1 LQYNGCIMKSAA
13 ISASDVARIATLAK
27 IPVTTAEEK
36 KLAIGFNATLSV
48 VDKLFSIDTSTVAG
62 THQVTGLVNVF
73 REDEVDVVHMLS
85 QEEALANASRYY
97 NGFFVVDQIIEQG

>member
-1 LQYNGCIMKSAA
+1 M
-13 ISASDVARIATLAK
+13 
-27 IPVTTAEEK
+27 
-36 KLAIGFNATLSV
+36 
-48 VDKLFSIDTSTVAG
+48 
-62 THQVTGLVNVF
+62 TGLVNVF